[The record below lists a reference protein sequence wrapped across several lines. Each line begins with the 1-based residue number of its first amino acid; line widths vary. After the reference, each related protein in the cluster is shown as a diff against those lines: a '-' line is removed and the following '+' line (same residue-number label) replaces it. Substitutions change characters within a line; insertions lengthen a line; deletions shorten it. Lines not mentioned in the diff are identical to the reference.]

1 MFPNFT
7 ETTFSRRLV
16 VGCGVNED
24 LATVIGASPALIMI
38 WVGAETAAELPAR
51 SEATEVKV
59 HVPLAMELISQKL
72 RFGDAMKEHEDVSD
86 FELRPLIV
94 TISPLATPE
103 TEIRGVAT
111 SDVVAPLS

>member
-1 MFPNFT
+1 
-7 ETTFSRRLV
+7 
-16 VGCGVNED
+16 
-24 LATVIGASPALIMI
+24 
-38 WVGAETAAELPAR
+38 
-51 SEATEVKV
+51 
-59 HVPLAMELISQKL
+59 MELISQKL
-72 RFGDAMKEHEDVSD
+72 RVGDAMKEHEDVSD